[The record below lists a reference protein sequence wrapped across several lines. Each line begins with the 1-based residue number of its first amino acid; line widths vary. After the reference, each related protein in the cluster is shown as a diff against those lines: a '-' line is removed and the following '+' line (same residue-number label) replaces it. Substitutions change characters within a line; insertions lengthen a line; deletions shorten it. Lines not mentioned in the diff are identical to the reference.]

1 MSSFDYYYSGLEAYA
16 YRIFGAH
23 VQGDHTTFT
32 VWAPRAQKI
41 QLIGSFDNWSC
52 EGNEFTRIDDRGIWQ
67 VSAKCKEGDYYKFRI
82 TQANGTIVDKIDP
95 YALESELRPNTASK
109 IARRDYHWND
119 DVWMKKRRVNF
130 DQPMN
135 IYELFAGSFKLHD
148 GKCSYTTLKEDL
160 IPYLLE
166 NHYTHV
172 EFMPLSEYPFDG
184 SWGYQVSGYYSTT
197 SRYGTMD
204 ELKALIDALHKAG
217 IGVIFDFVPVHFV
230 SDNYALANYDG
241 TACYEYANSVSQWG
255 TSNFDF
261 GKGEVQSFLMSCA
274 NYWLNEMH
282 GDGLRMDAISN
293 LIFYEGDKRRGQ
305 NNAAIAFIRRMNDTL
320 HELNPSCMLIAED
333 STDFANVT
341 KSSKENGLGFDYKW
355 DLGWMNDTLSYLKKD
370 PIYRQYHHNDM
381 TFSMAYFYSERFI
394 MEFSHDEVVHGKAT
408 IVNKMWGTYE
418 QKFAQAR
425 ALYIYMMT
433 HPGKK
438 LNFMGNEL
446 GMFREFDEKQENDW
460 DLLKYP
466 MHDGFHRFMKD
477 LNKLY
482 ISYDALYQ
490 RDYDPLAF
498 EWSNADDKD
507 HNVFTYIRYGK
518 EESLVVAINFSP
530 NRYQNYQI
538 EVPFTGQYKEVLSS
552 NAATYGGNGI
562 VNDKVIRSKKI
573 AHSHRFVNGITVD
586 LDGFSASVFKVKHK
600 GKWRQ
605 GC

>member
-1 MSSFDYYYSGLEAYA
+1 
-16 YRIFGAH
+16 
-23 VQGDHTTFT
+23 
-32 VWAPRAQKI
+32 
-41 QLIGSFDNWSC
+41 
-52 EGNEFTRIDDRGIWQ
+52 
-67 VSAKCKEGDYYKFRI
+67 
-82 TQANGTIVDKIDP
+82 
-95 YALESELRPNTASK
+95 
-109 IARRDYHWND
+109 
-119 DVWMKKRRVNF
+119 
-130 DQPMN
+130 
-135 IYELFAGSFKLHD
+135 
-148 GKCSYTTLKEDL
+148 
-160 IPYLLE
+160 
-166 NHYTHV
+166 
-172 EFMPLSEYPFDG
+172 
-184 SWGYQVSGYYSTT
+184 
-197 SRYGTMD
+197 
-204 ELKALIDALHKAG
+204 
-217 IGVIFDFVPVHFV
+217 
-230 SDNYALANYDG
+230 
-241 TACYEYANSVSQWG
+241 
-255 TSNFDF
+255 
-261 GKGEVQSFLMSCA
+261 
-274 NYWLNEMH
+274 
-282 GDGLRMDAISN
+282 
-293 LIFYEGDKRRGQ
+293 
-305 NNAAIAFIRRMNDTL
+305 
-320 HELNPSCMLIAED
+320 MLIAED

-341 KSSKENGLGFDYKW
+341 KPSKENGLGFDYKW